1 MIPFNYMISSNQMGR
16 GRISKVYKIK
26 KINPPHNI
34 LIAKIY
40 DQSRIN
46 QYENEKNILS
56 QISDLNDY
64 LIRINNEEVIL
75 EHIDDFGVNPRIL
88 AFDYL
93 AHGKLID
100 YMEQFP
106 NLNALKENHVK
117 LLCYK
122 LLLGL
127 KKCQEKNISHNKIEI
142 KNIMFDKEFNPVI
155 IHFSEASINTNKNF
169 NKDFYGLGI
178 VLAKLITSGR
188 FKTISFDNKT
198 NKYYIRINNANLNP
212 MQKIYF
218 EEMEF
223 WKYLDLLYRIKISEK
238 FINFFDILMKAKKA
252 LNINDL
258 LNHEWFLEMED
269 NLNKLEIEFRK
280 TIKIIYDTILDSQKI
295 VRYPIDISKILHIK
309 NQKKELSIIS
319 ELIDNKKQEK
329 DEGINL
335 SNFNQKKEKKL
346 ENKKYS

>member
-1 MIPFNYMISSNQMGR
+1 MIPFNYMICSNQIGR

-46 QYENEKNILS
+46 QYENEKKIVS

-64 LIRINNEEVIL
+64 LIRINNEEVLL
-75 EHIDDFGVNPRIL
+75 EHINDFGVNPRIL

-93 AHGKLID
+93 DHGKLID

-127 KKCQEKNISHNKIEI
+127 KKCQEKNILHNKIEI

-169 NKDFYGLGI
+169 NKDFYDLGK

-198 NKYYIRINNANLNP
+198 NKYYIRINNAYIYP

-223 WKYLDLLYRIKISEK
+223 WKNLELLYRIKVSEK
-238 FINFFDILMKAKKA
+238 FINFFDILIKAEKA

-280 TIKIIYDTILDSQKI
+280 FIKVIYDTILDSQKI
-295 VRYPIDISKILHIK
+295 VRYQIDISKILHLK
-309 NQKKELSIIS
+309 NQKKELVITN
-319 ELIDNKKQEK
+319 EFIDNKKQEK
-329 DEGINL
+329 DEDINL
-335 SNFNQKKEKKL
+335 SNFNQKKEKIGK
-346 ENKKYS
+346 

>member
-1 MIPFNYMISSNQMGR
+1 MIPFNYMICSSQMGR
-16 GRISKVYKIK
+16 GRISRVYKIK
-26 KINPPHNI
+26 EINPPHKL

-46 QYENEKNILS
+46 QYEKEKNIVS
-56 QISDLNDY
+56 QISDLNNY

-75 EHIDDFGVNPRIL
+75 EHIDEFGANPRIL

-93 AHGKLID
+93 AHGKLTD
-100 YMEQFP
+100 YMEEFP

-142 KNIMFDKEFNPVI
+142 RNIMFDKEFNPVI

-188 FKTISFDNKT
+188 FKTINFDNKS
-198 NKYYIRINNANLNP
+198 NKYYIRFNYANSNP
-212 MQKIYF
+212 MQKKYF
-218 EEMEF
+218 EEMDF
-223 WKYLDLLYRIKISEK
+223 WKYLDLLYKIKVSEN
-238 FINFFDILMKAKKA
+238 FINFFDILIKAKNA

-258 LNHEWFLEMED
+258 LNHEWFLEMEYK
-269 NLNKLEIEFRK
+269 LNELEIEFRK
-280 TIKIIYDTILDSQKI
+280 AIKIIYDTILDSQKI

-329 DEGINL
+329 DEGLNL
-335 SNFNQKKEKKL
+335 SNFNQKMEKKL